1 MTLLTVAETSEMLR
15 CSTSMVYK
23 LAAQGQLRVC
33 RIGSGIR
40 VPVHLIEAFLEA
52 QLATNA
58 DKQTIS
64 APAEGSS

>member
-1 MTLLTVAETSEMLR
+1 
-15 CSTSMVYK
+15 MVYK